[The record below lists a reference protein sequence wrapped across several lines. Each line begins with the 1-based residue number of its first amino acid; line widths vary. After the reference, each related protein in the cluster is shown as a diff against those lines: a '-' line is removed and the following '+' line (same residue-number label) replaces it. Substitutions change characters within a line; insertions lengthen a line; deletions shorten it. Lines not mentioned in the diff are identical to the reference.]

1 MSTTTRTIIR
11 RVPLLILTM
20 SLWVALFAL
29 YSPRP
34 TQPQWCV
41 PEPASSL
48 VTSGGTEEGPIPV
61 PGRLPEPG
69 FSVSGGASTDPDDAA
84 FPHSLLGAET
94 IVVEDHGSHDD
105 ARDIPAPGRLSEP
118 QETLVIPDSGDSAE
132 RDSTPTQVR
141 STEPEVTCGIDWCAS
156 SIQYFLNGSDAEGR

>member
-1 MSTTTRTIIR
+1 MSTRTRTIIR

-20 SLWVALFAL
+20 SLWVALLAL
-29 YSPRP
+29 YLPREQ
-34 TQPQWCV
+34 TQ
-41 PEPASSL
+41 PASSLL

-69 FSVSGGASTDPDDAA
+69 FSVSGGAST
-84 FPHSLLGAET
+84 ET
-94 IVVEDHGSHDD
+94 IVVEDHGSHDV
-105 ARDIPAPGRLSEP
+105 APDIPVPGRLSEH

-156 SIQYFLNGSDAEGR
+156 SIQYFLNDSDAEGR